1 MEAPNGCTVLMVP
14 GYTNSGPDHWQTRWE
29 KANPQFVRVQQR
41 SWDQPQ
47 RDEWVDG
54 IDKAVKAAPGRVVL
68 VGHSI
73 GCVAVAHWAL
83 TRGDPRVAAA
93 ILVAPTDPEK
103 PGLSKDI
110 KGFAPM
116 PLKPLPFP
124 SIFVASSNDPYT
136 NIERARFFAR
146 KWGSRLVEVGNKG
159 HINSDAGFG
168 DWPEGEALLAE
179 LLRSV
184 EC

>member
-1 MEAPNGCTVLMVP
+1 MQSATGCTVLIVP
-14 GYTNSGPDHWQTRWE
+14 GYTNSGPNHWQTLWE
-29 KANPQFVRVQQR
+29 TAHPEWKRVQQR

-47 RDEWVDG
+47 RDEWVEG
-54 IDKAVKAAPGRVVL
+54 IDAAVKAASGRVVL
-68 VGHSI
+68 VAHSI

-83 TRGDPRVAAA
+83 TRGDARVAGAL
-93 ILVAPTDPEK
+93 LVAPADAEK

-124 SIFVASSNDPYT
+124 TVFVASTNDPYT
-136 NIERARFFAR
+136 NIERARFFAK
-146 KWGSRLVEVGNKG
+146 KWGSRLVDAGNKG
-159 HINSDAGFG
+159 HINTDSGHG
-168 DWPEGEALLAE
+168 EWPEGEALLQE
-179 LLRSV
+179 LLRAV